1 MPRTTQCTQCGIVLN
16 VPDQAIG
23 KRLKCPKCGTK
34 FATSPDAE
42 GSPGSTYV
50 LPSTKPPSSQE
61 EISARRSS
69 SETLPTAAGDLR
81 DTFDLSSMT
90 EVAGAPGSRMVTTAV
105 AGPKQ
110 TADALALFNDP
121 PKEKRRLKPAEE
133 RSKVRRCPTCGGVV
147 PAGMSICSKCGLDL
161 ESGTRVSLDDEFA
174 PPPAPPQPMWPLPV
188 AIIGGICF
196 LASLIFTVATL
207 SLWMRGV
214 DGFLYF
220 IPLCLFA
227 VFASVQ
233 FLRRKSLKLL
243 VIALTFGLAIDI
255 VAMIAMP
262 IVDAN
267 LQTKA
272 IARDHTDD
280 LDQADIAIP
289 SVVDRLDT
297 QKLSLGITLIIV
309 YAGVTI
315 YLISPPVRRY
325 FR

>member
-1 MPRTTQCTQCGIVLN
+1 
-16 VPDQAIG
+16 
-23 KRLKCPKCGTK
+23 
-34 FATSPDAE
+34 
-42 GSPGSTYV
+42 
-50 LPSTKPPSSQE
+50 
-61 EISARRSS
+61 
-69 SETLPTAAGDLR
+69 
-81 DTFDLSSMT
+81 
-90 EVAGAPGSRMVTTAV
+90 
-105 AGPKQ
+105 
-110 TADALALFNDP
+110 
-121 PKEKRRLKPAEE
+121 
-133 RSKVRRCPTCGGVV
+133 VV

-196 LASLIFTVATL
+196 LASLIFTVASL

-214 DGFLYF
+214 DGFQYF
-220 IPLCLFA
+220 VPLCLFA

-272 IARDHTDD
+272 IARDHTDHP
-280 LDQADIAIP
+280 DQADIAIP

-309 YAGVTI
+309 YAGVSI